1 MSVHPAS
8 YLDKVSSINE
18 QKFLEF
24 YDQYVEKIYRY
35 IFFRVGSEE
44 LAEDLTSEVFL
55 RSWQYIDQNPESKS
69 SARALQNPR
78 AFLYQVARNL
88 LADFHRQK
96 EKSPISLDEIA
107 DKRIADRK
115 DDPIEKTSRTME
127 METVRRALISL
138 NEDYQEIII
147 WRYLEELE
155 IKEIA
160 GIINKSEG
168 AVRVLISRALN
179 SLKDLLDR
187 DKSKK
192 V

>member
-1 MSVHPAS
+1 MP
-8 YLDKVSSINE
+8 SINE

-35 IFFRVGSEE
+35 IFFRIGSQE

-55 RSWQYIDQNPESKS
+55 RSWQYVNQNQESES
-69 SARALQNPR
+69 SLRAMQNPR
-78 AFLYQVARNL
+78 AFFYQVARNL
-88 LADFHRQK
+88 LVDFHRQK
-96 EKSPISLDEIA
+96 GKSPISLDEITDIKIA
-107 DKRIADRK
+107 DKK
-115 DDPIEKTSRTME
+115 DDPIEITARSIE
-127 METVRRALISL
+127 MEIVKKALVNI

-160 GIINKSEG
+160 EILNKSEG

-179 SLKDLLDR
+179 NLKGVLDR
-187 DKSKK
+187 NEAEK

>member
-1 MSVHPAS
+1 MP
-8 YLDKVSSINE
+8 SINE

-35 IFFRVGSEE
+35 IFFRIGSQE

-55 RSWQYIDQNPESKS
+55 RSWQYINQDQESEPSFK
-69 SARALQNPR
+69 AMQNPR
-78 AFLYQVARNL
+78 AFFYQVARNL
-88 LADFHRQK
+88 LVDFHRQK
-96 EKSPISLDEIA
+96 EKSPISLDEITDIKIA
-107 DKRIADRK
+107 DKK
-115 DDPIEKTSRTME
+115 DDPIEI
-127 METVRRALISL
+127 TVRSIEMDIVRKALVNI

-160 GIINKSEG
+160 EILNKSEG

-179 SLKDLLDR
+179 SLKGVLDR
-187 DKSKK
+187 NKAEK

>member
-1 MSVHPAS
+1 MA
-8 YLDKVSSINE
+8 SINE

-55 RSWQYIDQNPESKS
+55 RSWQYVNQNRESQPS
-69 SARALQNPR
+69 LQAMQNPR

-96 EKSPISLDEIA
+96 EKSPISLEEITDIKIA
-107 DKRIADRK
+107 DKK
-115 DDPIEKTSRTME
+115 DDPIEKTARSIE
-127 METVRRALISL
+127 METVKKALASL

-155 IKEIA
+155 IREIA
-160 GIINKSEG
+160 EILNKSEG

-179 SLKDLLDR
+179 SLKGVLEGNK
-187 DKSKK
+187 DKKL
-192 V
+192 

>member
-1 MSVHPAS
+1 VP
-8 YLDKVSSINE
+8 SINE

-35 IFFRVGSEE
+35 IFFRIGSQE

-55 RSWQYIDQNPESKS
+55 RSWQYINQDQESEPSFK
-69 SARALQNPR
+69 AMQNPR
-78 AFLYQVARNL
+78 AFFYQVARNL
-88 LADFHRQK
+88 LVDFHRQK
-96 EKSPISLDEIA
+96 EKSPISLDEITDIKIA
-107 DKRIADRK
+107 DKK
-115 DDPIEKTSRTME
+115 DDPIEI
-127 METVRRALISL
+127 TVRSIEMDIVRKALVNI

-160 GIINKSEG
+160 EILNKSEG

-179 SLKDLLDR
+179 SLKGVLDR
-187 DKSKK
+187 NKAEK